1 MNGGTEC
8 KKNVFGYVE
17 LFLLMLGTMV
27 GVGFVTGAEI
37 YSFFAKFGVSFV
49 FGIILFFVLSFSLT
63 YKILTNNANN
73 ENMLKMQNLHK
84 NISKNTILSKD
95 NIKSFLVLFNLLMIA
110 SAMFSGLKFVIYEL
124 FKNNQILIF
133 VLCILFVFVILIFG
147 VKCLAKVNFAIVA
160 FLIYVI
166 LNIVISFCV
175 TGNGSGCCA
184 EKVANEN
191 INFGFV
197 NITLSLFFASVYV
210 FMNIVEIEPV
220 VNEFELEFNKKT
232 AKIFS
237 FVFACV
243 MTLLL
248 LLFCVFLNENKE
260 LATQSMPM
268 LNFFESKGRASL
280 FIFVVG
286 LILCLLTT
294 LISCLLGV
302 KARFSEK
309 FKLKNFSASFV
320 SVFVAILVG
329 SVPFSV
335 FVNVIYP
342 IIGILNF
349 AIYVFL

>member
-1 MNGGTEC
+1 MNGGNES
-8 KKNVFGYVE
+8 KKNVFCYVE

-37 YSFFAKFGVSFV
+37 YSFFARFGVSFV

-63 YKILTNNANN
+63 YKILTKNANN
-73 ENMLKMQNLHK
+73 ENMLKMQNSHK
-84 NISKNTILSKD
+84 NILKNTILTKSGV
-95 NIKSFLVLFNLLMIA
+95 KSFLVFFNLLMIA

-124 FKNNQILIF
+124 FKNNQIFIF

-147 VKCLAKVNFAIVA
+147 VKCLSKVNFVIVA
-160 FLIYVI
+160 FLIFVI

-175 TGNGSGCCA
+175 SGIGCCLLA
-184 EKVANEN
+184 EKHESEFLNLGFIN
-191 INFGFV
+191 I
-197 NITLSLFFASVYV
+197 ILSLFFASVYV

-220 VNEFELEFNKKT
+220 VKGFSLEFNKKT

-243 MTLLL
+243 MSLIL
-248 LLFCVFLNENKE
+248 LLFCLFLNANKE

-268 LNFFESKGRASL
+268 LSFFESKGRVSL
-280 FIFVVG
+280 LIFVVG
-286 LILCLLTT
+286 IILCLLTT

-302 KARFSEK
+302 KMRFSEK
-309 FKLKNFSASFV
+309 FNMKNISASFV
-320 SVFVAILVG
+320 SVLVTILV
-329 SVPFSV
+329 SVVPFSV